1 MQKKTLL
8 NREDLVRAGEK
19 TPELITLSDVAQG
32 SKDNT
37 SFCKRWILRL
47 QCITAPLL
55 A

>member
-1 MQKKTLL
+1 M
-8 NREDLVRAGEK
+8 AGEK
-19 TPELITLSDVAQG
+19 AQELITLSDVAQG

-37 SFCKRWILRL
+37 SFSKRWILRLLLL

>member
-1 MQKKTLL
+1 M
-8 NREDLVRAGEK
+8 AGEK
-19 TPELITLSDVAQG
+19 AQELITLSDVAQG

-37 SFCKRWILRL
+37 SFSKRWILRLLL